1 MDYKNYEQ
9 FVINYQPFEWEID
22 HSDFRETMKAKHSF
36 LKSFIRFY
44 KVNLY
49 LEQIVKEENLKN
61 PKIIDI
67 GSFPGNMVMLT
78 RKIFNNISE
87 YSSIGLDLDEKFIE
101 KMKEYN
107 VKCINT
113 EIDPNFPDS
122 KKIIEWNLKN
132 YDVCYL
138 LDTIEHLVDPTFCL
152 DQINKSLKADGYLLI
167 TTDNITNFLYIADML
182 RKGTSPNVHPIL
194 SSMVYRGNHRPHH
207 KEFSKEELIFI
218 LKRCGFEVIRHEY
231 FDRKQGDYFIDKEKN
246 CIKKHKVKRNI
257 KYILHT
263 IIKNTGFLISHLRN
277 HHIILAK
284 KIKNIDEI
292 IQKRVITTSMEEW
305 MEIRKN
311 TLGY

>member
-36 LKSFIRFY
+36 LESFIRFY

-49 LEQIVKEENLKN
+49 LEQIVKEQNLKN

-87 YSSIGLDLDEKFIE
+87 YSPIGLDLDEKFIE

-152 DQINKSLKADGYLLI
+152 DQINKSLKIDGYL
-167 TTDNITNFLYIADML
+167 
-182 RKGTSPNVHPIL
+182 
-194 SSMVYRGNHRPHH
+194 
-207 KEFSKEELIFI
+207 
-218 LKRCGFEVIRHEY
+218 
-231 FDRKQGDYFIDKEKN
+231 
-246 CIKKHKVKRNI
+246 
-257 KYILHT
+257 
-263 IIKNTGFLISHLRN
+263 
-277 HHIILAK
+277 
-284 KIKNIDEI
+284 
-292 IQKRVITTSMEEW
+292 
-305 MEIRKN
+305 
-311 TLGY
+311 